1 MKNKVTTGRVTDA
14 GNSLPR
20 GGGINPAGKK
30 KRHLSDI
37 LIPVG
42 TIAGLLLLWQAALMA
57 GWLPEYMLPSP
68 VDVVK
73 AFVTDFPLLMHHAG
87 TTLYEAFAG
96 LGIAIVLALVLSALM
111 DRLPFLYKALNP
123 ILVLTQT
130 IPTVAIA
137 PLLVLWMG
145 YETAPK
151 ITLVVIAGFFPLVV
165 NLLNGY
171 RAADPDAIRM
181 LRAMG
186 ASPMQIFFHIKLPG
200 SMSYFFSGLY
210 IATSYAIVGAVI
222 SEWLGGFSG
231 LGVYMTRVKKSY
243 SYDKMFAVIFLIS
256 LISLVLLWI
265 IRKLRNRM
273 VAWEE
278 QKG

>member
-1 MKNKVTTGRVTDA
+1 MN
-14 GNSLPR
+14 NSKIKMESITQADSISAVR
-20 GGGINPAGKK
+20 QAKK
-30 KRHLSDI
+30 GSHISDI

-42 TIAGLLLLWQAALMA
+42 TILAILILWQVACMA

-68 VDVVK
+68 MDVVR
-73 AFVTDFPLLMHHAG
+73 AFIDDFPLLMSHAG

-111 DRLPFLYKALNP
+111 DRFSFLYKALNP

-171 RAADPDAIRM
+171 RATDPDAIRLM
-181 LRAMG
+181 RAMG
-186 ASPMQIFFHIKLPG
+186 ASPGQIFFHVKLPG

-256 LISLVLLWI
+256 IISLILLRVI
-265 IRKLRNRM
+265 KMI
-273 VAWEE
+273 
-278 QKG
+278 QKKIAQKENPDIVY

>member
-1 MKNKVTTGRVTDA
+1 M
-14 GNSLPR
+14 
-20 GGGINPAGKK
+20 KK
-30 KRHLSDI
+30 KSQSITDVLIPIGTILGI
-37 LIPVG
+37 LI
-42 TIAGLLLLWQAALMA
+42 IWQLAHMA
-57 GWLPEYMLPSP
+57 GWLPAYMLPSP
-68 VDVVK
+68 MDVVR
-73 AFVTDFPLLMHHAG
+73 AFVDDFPLLMSHAG
-87 TTLYEAFAG
+87 TTLFEAFMG
-96 LGIAIVLALVLSALM
+96 LGIAILLALLLSAIM
-111 DRLPFLYKALNP
+111 DRFSALYKALNP

-165 NLLNGY
+165 NLLSGY

-181 LRAMG
+181 MRAMG
-186 ASPMQIFFHIKLPG
+186 AGPWQIFFHVKLPG
-200 SMSYFFSGLY
+200 SMSHFFSGLY

-231 LGVYMTRVKKSY
+231 LGVYMTRVKKSF

-256 LISLVLLWI
+256 LISLILLRVI
-265 IRKLRNRM
+265 KIMRNKL
-273 VAWEE
+273 VPWEE
-278 QKG
+278 QTE

>member
-1 MKNKVTTGRVTDA
+1 MCLPLKRRSQSTTDKSSA
-14 GNSLPR
+14 
-20 GGGINPAGKK
+20 
-30 KRHLSDI
+30 SDI
-37 LIPVG
+37 IIPIATILGILI
-42 TIAGLLLLWQAALMA
+42 LWQVAHMA
-57 GWLPEYMLPSP
+57 GWLPKYMLPSP
-68 VDVVK
+68 TDVVK
-73 AFVTDFPLLMHHAG
+73 AFVNDFPLLMSHAG

-96 LGIAIVLALVLSALM
+96 LGIAIVLALLLSALM
-111 DRLPFLYKALNP
+111 DRFDGLYKALNP

-165 NLLNGY
+165 NLISGY

-181 LRAMG
+181 MRAMG
-186 ASPMQIFFHIKLPG
+186 AGPWQIYFHVKLPG
-200 SMSYFFSGLY
+200 SMSHFFSGLY

-231 LGVYMTRVKKSY
+231 LGVYMTRVKKSF

-256 LISLVLLWI
+256 IISLILLKVLKI
-265 IRKLRNRM
+265 LRNKL
-273 VAWEE
+273 VSWERSE
-278 QKG
+278 QQI

>member
-1 MKNKVTTGRVTDA
+1 MMKKNK
-14 GNSLPR
+14 
-20 GGGINPAGKK
+20 
-30 KRHLSDI
+30 LSDI
-37 LIPVG
+37 LIPIG
-42 TIAGLLLLWQAALMA
+42 TILGLLLLWQLAHMA
-57 GWLPEYMLPSP
+57 GWLPKYMLPSP
-68 VDVVK
+68 ADVVR
-73 AFVTDFPLLMHHAG
+73 AFIDDFPLLMHHAA

-96 LGIAIVLALVLSALM
+96 LGIAIGLALILSALM
-111 DRLPFLYKALNP
+111 DRFAFLYKALNP

-151 ITLVVIAGFFPLVV
+151 ITLVVIAGFFPMVV

-171 RAADPDAIRM
+171 RAADPDAIRL

-186 ASPMQIFFHIKLPG
+186 ASPWQIFFHVKLPG
-200 SMSYFFSGLY
+200 SMSHFFSGLY

-231 LGVYMTRVKKSY
+231 LGVYMTRVKKSF

-256 LISLVLLWI
+256 LISLVLLRLI
-265 IRKLRNRM
+265 KVLRHR
-273 VAWEE
+273 VVPWEKNNTK
-278 QKG
+278 Q

>member
-1 MKNKVTTGRVTDA
+1 M
-14 GNSLPR
+14 
-20 GGGINPAGKK
+20 K
-30 KRHLSDI
+30 KRSQNTTKKLNISDY
-37 LIPVG
+37 LIPIG
-42 TIAGLLLLWQAALMA
+42 TIIGIIIIWQLAHMA
-57 GWLPEYMLPSP
+57 GWLPKYMLPSP
-68 VDVVK
+68 MDVAR
-73 AFVTDFPLLMHHAG
+73 AFVNDFPLLMKHAG

-96 LGIAIVLALVLSALM
+96 LGIAIILALVLSALM
-111 DRLPFLYKALNP
+111 DRFSFLYKALNP
-123 ILVLTQT
+123 VLVLTQT

-171 RAADPDAIRM
+171 RAADADAIKM
-181 LRAMG
+181 MRAMG
-186 ASPMQIFFHIKLPG
+186 AGPWQVFFHVKLPG
-200 SMSYFFSGLY
+200 SASHFFSGLY

-231 LGVYMTRVKKSY
+231 LGVYMTRVKKSF

-256 LISLVLLWI
+256 FISLILLKIIKI
-265 IRKLRNRM
+265 IRNKT
-273 VAWEE
+273 VSWEE
-278 QKG
+278 EK

>member
-1 MKNKVTTGRVTDA
+1 MRKKSQSITD
-14 GNSLPR
+14 
-20 GGGINPAGKK
+20 I
-30 KRHLSDI
+30 I
-37 LIPVG
+37 IPIG
-42 TIAGLLLLWQAALMA
+42 TIIAILLIWQFAHMA
-57 GWLPEYMLPSP
+57 GWLPAYMLPSP
-68 VDVVK
+68 VDVAR
-73 AFVTDFPLLMHHAG
+73 AFVSDFPLLMSHAG
-87 TTLYEAFAG
+87 TTLYEAFLG
-96 LGIAIVLALVLSALM
+96 LGIAIVLALFLSALM
-111 DRLPFLYKALNP
+111 DRFAFLYKALNP

-181 LRAMG
+181 MRAMG
-186 ASPMQIFFHIKLPG
+186 ATPWQIFIHVKLPG
-200 SMSYFFSGLY
+200 SMSHFFSGLY

-231 LGVYMTRVKKSY
+231 LGVYMTRVKKSF

-256 LISLVLLWI
+256 LISLILLKIIKI
-265 IRKLRNRM
+265 IRNKFERN
-273 VAWEE
+273 E
-278 QKG
+278 